1 MPGIKIGA
9 VRGATLACVFAAAV
23 SLGIGPSPVRAA
35 DAAHGKVVFQ
45 TCAACHSD
53 KPDAIG
59 PSLKGVYGR
68 KSGSLA
74 DFRYSNAMLH
84 ADLTWNNADLHAYIK
99 DPQAKV
105 RGNHMPF
112 GGFSSD
118 ADIDDVIAYLKDY
131 K

>member
-1 MPGIKIGA
+1 MRNLRLGAAMCAALTGGVMAMPA
-9 VRGATLACVFAAAV
+9 M
-23 SLGIGPSPVRAA
+23 AA

-84 ADLTWNNADLHAYIK
+84 ADLTWNDADLHAYIK

-112 GGFSSD
+112 GGLSSD
-118 ADIDDVIAYLKDY
+118 ADIDDAIAYLKDY